1 MRCMLFSL
9 RYLIFFL
16 VFLPVSGLLGQED
29 ALLRKSG
36 TIENATIA
44 SVLDRLESIY
54 QVAIYYKPDDQLQ
67 RSISLKLENSTIDE
81 ALNRLLQETTL
92 SFIEYRGYARIIAP
106 RLLIEQDYSSDY
118 YQALEGSFSSSGQVT
133 RKREVGNIS
142 LLGPDGL
149 ADISGIV
156 LDIQTDEP
164 VIGATVMV
172 SDLNIGTTT
181 DVDGSYLIENIPAG
195 AHDLLV
201 SFLGYSDFS
210 ESVEIR
216 SNGTLNI
223 ELDKSAVQ
231 LSEVT
236 IRARAADASVNQVQI
251 GVESM
256 DVKEIKKLP
265 TFLGEVDIIKS
276 FLLQPGVSTVGEGA
290 SGFNVRGG
298 DVDQNLILQD
308 EAILFNS
315 SHSLGFFST
324 FNSDLIRKVDLYKA
338 NIPAQFGGR
347 LVSVMDVEMRE
358 GDFQQF
364 RLKGGIG
371 PVSSKLAM
379 EGPIIKD
386 KVAFLGGFRSSYTD
400 WLLQRLSNVELQ
412 RSSSFFYDG
421 NFRITVKPN
430 DKHTF
435 LVTGYTSKD
444 DFSYNDDFGFD
455 YSTLFGEFTYKM
467 LINDKMINSLTAVVS
482 KYKSSQFDLNGID
495 AAQIDNNVSYI
506 KIKDN
511 LKIVP
516 SDEIELN
523 LGASMINYFVD
534 PGDRTPF
541 GDISIISPLSLDQE
555 KGRESAVFGGINYSL
570 SDAFQISGG
579 ARLSYY
585 QFLGPHEEFQYEDP
599 NFPTDS
605 QISSVVTKTGTV
617 ASYSAIEPRVSL
629 RYNLGDHSSLKGG
642 YSRTSQFISQIFN
655 TDSPTPSSQWQLS
668 TRYIKP
674 LKSHNVSIGVFK
686 NSDDNVWETSVE
698 FYARKI
704 DQLFDYVDF
713 AELLVNDHLETDLAG
728 GEGRAY
734 GGELS
739 IKKNAGELNGWFS
752 YTYARSERRIENIN
766 NGDWYLSN
774 FDKTHDASL
783 ILNYNPNQRNTFTI
797 NVNYSTGRPTTPPIG
812 NFITGNNIV
821 IPIYSTRNSNRVP
834 DYFRIDMAYTVGEG
848 YKKNKRFK
856 TSWTFS
862 IYNVLGRKNPF
873 SVFFTR
879 AAFEKVQANRLA
891 ILGSVFPSLTVNFEL
906 Q

>member
-1 MRCMLFSL
+1 MRSKLFFIPCL
-9 RYLIFFL
+9 LFL
-16 VFLPVSGLLGQED
+16 VTLTLSTDLLGQS
-29 ALLRKSG
+29 RSSTTKSG
-36 TIENATIA
+36 SFQNQTIS
-44 SVLDRLESIY
+44 SVLESIADLFET
-54 QVAIYYKPDDQLQ
+54 AIYFKPDNQLQ
-67 RSISLKLENSTIDE
+67 RTTSIDFTDQTLDEVLED
-81 ALNRLLQETTL
+81 LLQETTL
-92 SFIEYRGYARIIAP
+92 SFIDYRGYARIIAP
-106 RLLIEQDYSSDY
+106 RLLIDQSYSSDY
-118 YQALEGSFSSSGQVT
+118 YQALESSITPGGEIGK
-133 RKREVGNIS
+133 KREVGNIAD
-142 LLGPDGL
+142 LGPDGL
-149 ADISGIV
+149 ADLSGFV
-156 LDIQTDEP
+156 LDIQTEEP
-164 VIGATVMV
+164 VIGATVMIT
-172 SDLNIGTTT
+172 DLDIGTTT

-195 AHDLLV
+195 THKVLI
-201 SFLGYSDFS
+201 SFLGYSDYAGDI
-210 ESVEIR
+210 ELL
-216 SNGTLNI
+216 SNGSLNI
-223 ELDKSAVQ
+223 SLDKSAVE

-236 IRARAADASVNQVQI
+236 IRARAANASVNQVQI

-256 DVKEIKKLP
+256 DVQEIKKLP
-265 TFLGEVDIIKS
+265 TFLGEVDVIKS

-315 SHSLGFFST
+315 SHALGFFST

-364 RLKGGIG
+364 RLKGGVG
-371 PVSSKLAM
+371 PISSKLAM

-421 NFRITVKPN
+421 NFRITAKPS
-430 DKHTF
+430 DGHTF
-435 LVTGYTSKD
+435 IATGYTSKD
-444 DFSYNDDFGFD
+444 DFSYNEDFGFD
-455 YSTLFGEFTYKM
+455 YTTLFGEFTYKM
-467 LINDKMINSLTAVVS
+467 LINDKMINNLTAVAS
-482 KYKSSQFDLNGID
+482 KYKSSQFDLSGID
-495 AAQIDNNVSYI
+495 AAQIDNNVSYL
-506 KIKDN
+506 KLKNN

-516 SDEIELN
+516 SDEAELN

-534 PGDRTPF
+534 PGTRSPF
-541 GDISIISPLSLDQE
+541 GDISVVAPITLEQE
-555 KGRESAVFGGINYSL
+555 KGRESAVFGDISYSL
-570 SDAFQISGG
+570 TDALQISGG

-585 QFLGPHEEFQYEDP
+585 QFLGPHDEFQYEDP
-599 NFPTDS
+599 DNPVDGE
-605 QISSVVTKTGTV
+605 ISSIITKTGTV
-617 ASYSAIEPRVSL
+617 ASYSAIEPRVSM
-629 RYNLGDHSSLKGG
+629 RFNLGAHSSIKGG

-674 LKSHNVSIGVFK
+674 LRSHNVSLGVFK
-686 NSDDNVWETSVE
+686 NSDDNVWESSFEV
-698 FYARKI
+698 YARKI
-704 DQLFDYVDF
+704 DQLFDYIDF
-713 AELLVNDHLETDLAG
+713 AELLVNDHLETDLKG

-734 GGELS
+734 GAELS

-752 YTYARSERRIENIN
+752 YTYARSERRVDGIN
-766 NGDWYLSN
+766 KGDWYLSN

-797 NVNYSTGRPTTPPIG
+797 NINYSTGRPTTPPIG
-812 NFITGNNIV
+812 NFITPNNIV
-821 IPIYSTRNSNRVP
+821 IPIYSSRNSGRVP
-834 DYFRIDMAYTVGEG
+834 DYFRIDMAYTVGQG